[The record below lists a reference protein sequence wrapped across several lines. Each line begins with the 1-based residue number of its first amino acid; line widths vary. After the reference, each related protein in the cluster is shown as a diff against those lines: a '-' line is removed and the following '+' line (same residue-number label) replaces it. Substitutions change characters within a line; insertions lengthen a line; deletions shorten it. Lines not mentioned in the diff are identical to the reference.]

1 MLAADMQIDDLLNKV
16 KLLQDRETEL
26 LDAIEGAVK
35 VIKTLRDRAD
45 WYPAQR
51 AQIADIGEARRVH
64 RMGLAAHAEREG
76 AKIGEAVGR
85 VMAVAAG
92 QIARAGEA
100 AVKEEMPAELDL
112 GLAHRIVD
120 RHRRRRHPRG

>member
-51 AQIADIGEARRVH
+51 AQIDS
-64 RMGLAAHAEREG
+64 
-76 AKIGEAVGR
+76 KISTLENLY
-85 VMAVAAG
+85 
-92 QIARAGEA
+92 I
-100 AVKEEMPAELDL
+100 PF
-112 GLAHRIVD
+112 
-120 RHRRRRHPRG
+120 